1 MAAPAAPSD
10 LNLPAPTAAES
21 ANNPTR
27 TIQYEYTHFLTRY
40 GRDNL
45 HYESL
50 TQGRPFY
57 ISMNA
62 NGPNFV
68 CSRESFYLSLFH
80 IGHVDRAGS
89 TDRFRMCALQGIAGG
104 AAADPVDAAIHGYS
118 ILINDLI
125 STNQRAESVI
135 EFLKLDY
142 ENEMS
147 EDGGTYY
154 DRSKN
159 NVLALLGGDYDAL
172 IACPQIMRRE
182 VLQYLFDVFSD
193 EQRYIASS
201 PTVKKAIAKY
211 VITYSQPNMVNV
223 YDAGMTHDVKVHFF
237 AFILNQTQQF
247 IDSLHMSQ
255 AMENYMVSRLNNN
268 ASDLSVF
275 LGGDVC
281 GYIYPNAAANAVAF
295 VQAAA
300 QAAAAQAAAQAAAAA
315 AAAAAA
321 LHPPYVTIDTAPAAG
336 GGKKRTLRTLR
347 TLRKIK
353 SKKSIKSIKSKSYKK
368 KINRNKSH
376 RRYR

>member
-27 TIQYEYTHFLTRY
+27 TIQYEYTHFITRY
-40 GRDNL
+40 HRDNL

-50 TQGRPFY
+50 TQGRPY
-57 ISMNA
+57 AISMNA

-80 IGHVDRAGS
+80 FGHVDRLGS

-118 ILINDLI
+118 ILIHDLI
-125 STNQRAESVI
+125 TANQGPDARSVI
-135 EFLKLDY
+135 EFLKIDY
-142 ENEMS
+142 AYTMS
-147 EDGGTYY
+147 EDGAYY
-154 DRSKN
+154 DISKN

-172 IACPQIMRRE
+172 IACPRIMRRE

-211 VITYSQPNMVNV
+211 VITYRQQNMVNV

-237 AFILNQTQQF
+237 AFILNQTPQF

-281 GYIYPNAAANAVAF
+281 RYLYPNAAANAVTF

-300 QAAAAQAAAQAAAAA
+300 QAAAQAAQAAAAAAAAQAAAAA
-315 AAAAAA
+315 AAA
-321 LHPPYVTIDTAPAAG
+321 LHPYIIDTAPAAG
-336 GGKKRTLRTLR
+336 GSQKR

-353 SKKSIKSIKSKSYKK
+353 SKSIKSKSIKSKSYKK
-368 KINRNKSH
+368 KINRKKSH
-376 RRYR
+376 RRYRHN